1 MEKGLSS
8 LPFILK
14 RRALPALVTFAAVI
28 GGAIAYLIIT
38 PRLYEIST
46 RLILDQKRVSVS
58 ELGRDLTQLSPGTPG
73 NSNPLADQA
82 ELIKSQRVLQKA
94 LAKVAAES
102 GFSSPENELTVGQL
116 SRNLKVKI
124 VPATNILEVSYLNKD
139 PTLATKVVNA
149 VSQAMVE
156 DNTQVIRQ
164 EAANVRKFLEKKVP
178 DARKRVEEAEQ
189 KENKYRQSSGIV
201 SFDEQTKSLV
211 NSLATVEE
219 QENTL
224 VAQLQELRSKE
235 ASLRQVTDAKALNQ
249 AYAAVR
255 GGQDEELKALRT
267 KLAEI
272 ETKLVQARLSLT
284 DSHPNVMNLL
294 GQRNGLR
301 ALYFQGL
308 ARVSPRSKS
317 ISSSSV
323 AGDKISQDLTSEL
336 IVNDVERLAVE
347 KKFRSVQANRNNL
360 QARLAQLPIKQ
371 QQLTPLTRKREE
383 AVESLKLLQS
393 KLEEARI
400 AEAQLVGNIQIIEA
414 AQPPKKPSLPNKK
427 AILAIAIVFGTALA
441 TGIVLLLELM
451 DHTLK
456 DASEAEDLLKL
467 PLLGVLPRLPADAI
481 ALEPSG
487 RSGRFLDHVGLVEPY
502 RTLLKNLE
510 FRSPEPLRS
519 IVVSSTITGEGK
531 SLVASHLAV
540 ISAMLSRRTL
550 LIDAD
555 LRRPM
560 LHTLFN
566 LAPQPGITDVIDSE
580 RSLEETVQQTHI
592 ANLSVLTC
600 GDLYGRP
607 SHLLESEAMRSV
619 IIEAT
624 RQYDFV
630 IIDTPPLC
638 ACADGQTL
646 GRQSGG
652 ILLVTRPNF
661 TIKEVLQKAV
671 SELTHNQIPIMGVI
685 VNGMTQQT
693 ERYYRYPVNGY
704 RPSRHLSEGSSA

>member
-58 ELGRDLTQLSPGTPG
+58 ELGRDLTQLSPSTPG

-102 GFSSPENELTVGQL
+102 GFSSPENQLTVGQL
-116 SRNLKVKI
+116 SQNLKVKI

-149 VSQAMVE
+149 ISQAMVE

-224 VAQLQELRSKE
+224 VAQLQELHSKE

-284 DSHPNVMNLL
+284 DSHPTVMNLL

-317 ISSSSV
+317 ISSGSV

-347 KKFRSVQANRNNL
+347 NKFRTVQANRADL

-427 AILAIAIVFGTALA
+427 AVVAIAIVFGTALA

-467 PLLGVLPRLPADAI
+467 PFLGVLPSLPAHAI

-487 RSGRFLDHVGLVEPY
+487 QFLDHIGLVEPY
-502 RTLLKNLE
+502 RTLFKNLE
-510 FRSPEPLRS
+510 FRSTEPLRS

-531 SLVASHLAV
+531 SVVASHLAV

-555 LRRPM
+555 LRRPV

-580 RSLEETVQQTHI
+580 RSLEETVQRTHI

-600 GDLYGRP
+600 GDLYGLS
-607 SHLLESEAMRSV
+607 SHLLESGAMKSL
-619 IIEAT
+619 ITEAT
-624 RQYDFV
+624 RHYDYI
-630 IIDTPPLC
+630 IIDTPPLS
-638 ACADGQTL
+638 ACTDAQIL
-646 GRQSGG
+646 GRQSNG

-661 TIKEVLQKAV
+661 TIKEILQRAV
-671 SELTHNQIPIMGVI
+671 SELIHNQIPIMGVV
-685 VNGMTQQT
+685 VNGITQQT
-693 ERYYRYPVNGY
+693 ERYYRYPINGY
-704 RPSRHLSEGSSA
+704 RPSRHLSEGSSASSC